1 MKNNIVE
8 KIRKFVEDEC
18 KKPTSKYGYE
28 PFSFHFVPVVNY
40 AVSLAKKLN
49 ADIEIVELSAWLHDI
64 GSIFYGRENHHITSA
79 EITEKKL
86 RELDYPEPKI
96 EKVKQCILSHRG
108 SNKINGISLE
118 AQIISDAD
126 AMANFDNISGI
137 FKAAFVYENLT
148 QGEARI
154 SVREKLKRKWDKLC
168 LQESK
173 ELIKSR
179 YDSAM
184 LLLK

>member
-1 MKNNIVE
+1 MNKKIVE
-8 KIRKFVEDEC
+8 QVRKFVEDEC

-28 PFSFHFVPVVNY
+28 PYEFHFVPVVNY

-64 GSIFYGRENHHITSA
+64 GSIFYGRESHHITSA

-86 RELDYPEPKI
+86 RELDYPEIKI
-96 EKVKQCILSHRG
+96 EKVKQCILSHRS
-108 SNKINGISLE
+108 SNSVNGISLE

-126 AMANFDNISGI
+126 ALSNFDNISGI
-137 FKAAFVYENLT
+137 FKAAFIYENLT
-148 QGEARI
+148 QGEAMI
-154 SVREKLKRKWDKLC
+154 SVREKLKRKWSKLY

-173 ELIKSR
+173 ELIKPK
-179 YDSAM
+179 YKAAI
-184 LLLK
+184 LLLS